1 LTDALAEANENFTVV
16 LSGPVNST
24 VTASQGGDNTGVAT
38 IINSVALGTAGTSI
52 DQQPVDRNLNNGNGN
67 LQVKVLPNPSQN
79 YFQLNIT
86 SNGKGVIHLRITDLQ
101 GRVVEE
107 RKSEGSYQQIKLGD
121 NWRNGSYILEVMQGG
136 ERKTMQ
142 LVKLR

>member
-1 LTDALAEANENFTVV
+1 
-16 LSGPVNST
+16 
-24 VTASQGGDNTGVAT
+24 
-38 IINSVALGTAGTSI
+38 
-52 DQQPVDRNLNNGNGN
+52 
-67 LQVKVLPNPSQN
+67 
-79 YFQLNIT
+79 
-86 SNGKGVIHLRITDLQ
+86 
-101 GRVVEE
+101 VEE